1 MAVITLTSASGSP
14 GVTTTA
20 LGWALSRGRPTV
32 LVDADPTGGASML
45 AGYLRGQMV
54 PPDALLEAWTAQQQ
68 GRLRAVLPS
77 LTMSLPDSAV
87 GLLPGTRSHGQARG
101 LVGLW
106 EPLLAALKALEGTGQ
121 DVLVDVGRLGLAGSP
136 TPLLHGADL
145 ALVVCRA
152 DLVSLSALRSW
163 LGTLHTELEDVGA
176 ASSLGVVLVGPGRP
190 YSGAEVGKVLA
201 QVCGGRSPVLAS
213 VDWDPKAAAAFSAG
227 AQVRRLDSSKLVASL
242 RTLDEAARKQ
252 IAGTTRDLTGVSS

>member
-1 MAVITLTSASGSP
+1 MAVIALTSASGSP

-20 LGWALSRGRPTV
+20 LGWAVSRGRPTV
-32 LVDADPTGGASML
+32 LVDADPTGGAAML

-54 PPDALLEAWTAQQQ
+54 PPDALLELWTAQQQ

-77 LTMSLPDSAV
+77 LTMSLPGSQV
-87 GLLPGTRSHGQARG
+87 GLVPGTRSHAQARG

-145 ALVVCRA
+145 ALVACRA
-152 DLVSLSALRSW
+152 DLVSLSSLRSW
-163 LGTLHTELEDVGA
+163 LATLHVEFEEVGGA
-176 ASSLGVVLVGPGRP
+176 TSLGVVLIGPGRP
-190 YSGAEVGKVLA
+190 YGEAEVGKVLA

-227 AQVRRLDSSKLVASL
+227 TQARRLDSSKLVRSL
-242 RTLDEAARKQ
+242 RNLDEAAKKQ
-252 IAGTTRDLTGVSS
+252 IASNTHDLSEVRV

>member
-54 PPDALLEAWTAQQQ
+54 PPDALLELWTAQQQ
-68 GRLRAVLPS
+68 GRLRAALPS
-77 LTMSLPDSAV
+77 LTMSLPDSQV

-121 DVLVDVGRLGLAGSP
+121 DVLVDVGGTGLVDIDRVLGASGLDHHHRDVAVVEHAPGDDHLERGVGALFVGRVDDPLAVAGP
-136 TPLLHGADL
+136 GEPDGAD
-145 ALVVCRA
+145 RA
-152 DLVSLSALRSW
+152 VEGNVGQTQRS
-163 LGTLHTELEDVGA
+163 
-176 ASSLGVVLVGPGRP
+176 
-190 YSGAEVGKVLA
+190 
-201 QVCGGRSPVLAS
+201 
-213 VDWDPKAAAAFSAG
+213 
-227 AQVRRLDSSKLVASL
+227 
-242 RTLDEAARKQ
+242 
-252 IAGTTRDLTGVSS
+252 